1 MVFRTQIDIP
11 HSKQELG
18 YDNRWLLLGSCFS
31 DSIAEKLAAHAFKV
45 VGNPFGTLYNPLS
58 IAKMISSALQ
68 LPPQEESNPIFDTP
82 STIYYDGLWHS
93 FLHHGR
99 FSHADRAVFEQ
110 NIAESIRI
118 GREALQDAS
127 VIIITFGTAWVY
139 ERNGEVVSNCHKL
152 PEKEFTRR
160 RLRVEEIVSVWQP
173 IVDKLTAQGKRI
185 IFTVSPIRH
194 KRDGLHENQL
204 SKATLLLAIEQLQH
218 TRRITN
224 TSLQDGAVEYFP
236 AYEIVLDELR
246 DYRFFAEDMVHP
258 SAVAIDYI
266 WERFGDTYF
275 SAATRETMRLRLKEY
290 KQAQHRLLH

>member
-1 MVFRTQIDIP
+1 MVFRTQIDIS
-11 HSKQELG
+11 HSKQELS
-18 YDNRWLLLGSCFS
+18 YDDRWLLLGSCFS
-31 DSIAEKLAAHAFKV
+31 DSIAEKLAAHAFNV

-110 NIAESIRI
+110 NIAESIRTS
-118 GREALQDAS
+118 REALQDAS

-152 PEKEFTRR
+152 PEREFTRR

-173 IVDKLTAQGKRI
+173 IVDKLTAQGKRV

-204 SKATLLLAIEQLQH
+204 SKAILLLAIEQLQH

-224 TSLQDGAVEYFP
+224 TSLQDGVVEYFP

-246 DYRFFAEDMVHP
+246 DYRFFAEDMIHP
-258 SAVAIDYI
+258 SAVAVEYI
-266 WERFGDTYF
+266 
-275 SAATRETMRLRLKEY
+275 S
-290 KQAQHRLLH
+290 